1 MPARASKSRSKPAR
15 QSSFGARAGGRAL
28 DAYLQQ
34 SQRPLVI
41 LAFLMPFVLLYEMG
55 ARFYRVD
62 VVAYRLFRELPA
74 WFGIYGRGVPA
85 ALLILTLLIWHLAIH
100 DRWRIQLRT
109 LMWMLVE
116 SALLA
121 LPVLA
126 IDMLCHRY
134 IPAAAWSHRPAA
146 ALWSMSLGAGVYEE
160 LMFRFYGCGLLRLV
174 AEKSLG
180 LKALACTLTVV
191 VISSVLFSLY
201 HYLGESFS
209 LFTFAFRTLAG
220 AYFATIFLQR
230 GLGITAGTHAIY
242 DLIVLTLS
250 QL

>member
-1 MPARASKSRSKPAR
+1 MAAKPAKGKSKPAR
-15 QSSFGARAGGRAL
+15 QSSFGAGAGGRTL

-62 VVAYRLFRELPA
+62 VVAYRLIRELPA

-85 ALLILTLLIWHLAIH
+85 ALLVLTLLIWHLTIR
-100 DRWRIQLRT
+100 DRWHVQLRT

-126 IDMLCHRY
+126 IAILCHRY
-134 IPAAAWSHRPAA
+134 IPAAASSHRPAA
-146 ALWSMSLGAGVYEE
+146 ALWSISLGAGIYEE

-180 LKALACTLTVV
+180 LRGLACTITVV

-209 LFTFAFRTLAG
+209 SFTFAFRTLAG
-220 AYFATIFLQR
+220 AYFAAVFFQR
-230 GLGITAGTHAIY
+230 GLGITAGSHAVY
-242 DLIVLTLS
+242 DLIVVTLA
-250 QL
+250 